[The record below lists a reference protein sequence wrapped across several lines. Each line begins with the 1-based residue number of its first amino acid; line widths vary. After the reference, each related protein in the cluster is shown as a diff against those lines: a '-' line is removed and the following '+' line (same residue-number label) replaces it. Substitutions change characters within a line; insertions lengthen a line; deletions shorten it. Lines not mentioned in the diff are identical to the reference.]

1 LHNKAR
7 RFPESIFEDEP
18 RPARKANLQIRMSGD
33 VLNEFDQLLML
44 SIEFIQSFNEEE
56 ELSFLDCLCSRYLEA
71 LVKL

>member
-1 LHNKAR
+1 
-7 RFPESIFEDEP
+7 
-18 RPARKANLQIRMSGD
+18 
-33 VLNEFDQLLML
+33 ML